1 MKNNMNLQENIL
13 RIQEVMGINE
23 NFSPWVRRRFGLDEL
38 NDLIND
44 VNELIE
50 YGTDPETAVYDAVRE
65 FIKERNFSD
74 IDEFGDDSSY
84 WESYLMYEKPL
95 VSYVKERLRN

>member
-1 MKNNMNLQENIL
+1 MNLQENID
-13 RIQEVMGINE
+13 RIKEVMGINE
-23 NFSPWVRRRFGLDEL
+23 SNIPWFRRRFDIDEL
-38 NDLIND
+38 NILIND

-65 FIKERNFSD
+65 FIKERKFSD

-95 VSYVKERLRN
+95 VKYVKEKLGYE